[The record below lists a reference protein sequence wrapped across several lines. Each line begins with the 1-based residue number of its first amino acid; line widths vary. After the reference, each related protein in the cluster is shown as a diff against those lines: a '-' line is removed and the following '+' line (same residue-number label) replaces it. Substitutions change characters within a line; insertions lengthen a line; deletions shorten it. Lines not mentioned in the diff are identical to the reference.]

1 MYGYSLAYVVQVEK
15 IEAES
20 REKEPIEVFQRM
32 IPVVAMVVVLSVLE
46 LFFSFFSV
54 FSYTTDSA
62 AAAPAYQQVKHS
74 FMNERC
80 TFIKSACES
89 SCFQCSSYTGC
100 NFLFSTLAAFFLS
113 ALSLLYHNFLRC
125 VFLFI
130 IHQSWLTTVKWMWW
144 RLAFQTFHYSQG
156 KMGCLV
162 QSCHAYWYACSG
174 DKPAVL

>member
-1 MYGYSLAYVVQVEK
+1 MYGIALGSLAAEVEETK
-15 IEAES
+15 N
-20 REKEPIEVFQRM
+20 REPNVDYQRMIPGEPVEVYQRM

-89 SCFQCSSYTGC
+89 SCFHCSSYIGC
-100 NFLFSTLAAFFLS
+100 NFLFSTPAAFFLT
-113 ALSLLYHNFLRC
+113 ALSLLCQNFLRC
-125 VFLFI
+125 VVLFI
-130 IHQSWLTTVKWMWW
+130 IHL
-144 RLAFQTFHYSQG
+144 R
-156 KMGCLV
+156 
-162 QSCHAYWYACSG
+162 
-174 DKPAVL
+174 